1 MAGAQSV
8 EDLQRVFDQIRDLV
22 ENGAEKTVLMD
33 RAIDVVN
40 EDAGNISNSVEDITA
55 KGQVISQHMESVSAA
70 TEEQSASSEE
80 IASASETLS
89 NMAHEQQQA
98 LKQFKF

>member
-1 MAGAQSV
+1 
-8 EDLQRVFDQIRDLV
+8 LQRVFDQIRDLV